1 MSQYLD
7 EQTPHLRHLHAQLA
21 LPSSDLDADL
31 ARIEQAIKQVITGII
46 REREAQVDVLKDDIE
61 GRKRDVAGLG
71 RAVGERGRRGG
82 EVGRREG
89 EEGEG
94 ETLPRQL
101 ERLDEQAD
109 QLKRIYDERL
119 AHVQTQHQ
127 TLSHLSTLLGPPFQP
142 PAPLQ
147 PIASSS
153 KSYQHQ
159 HQHQHTEGEAG
170 VERERKKPRETIAQ
184 AIANGHQHQT
194 QGKGQGGEKGVWY
207 DVGEGV
213 SDELD
218 TAETRR
224 KNLCQAFFNLTW
236 LHSELALPPIP
247 TSTPHLFPSHLLP
260 PYEEEESPGLYAS
273 YEKLLHR
280 LISQNPLPPGESED
294 WPEVDSLEGMEDIEP
309 EIPLIEWVDEVTEL
323 WAGLKEEH
331 EGRIQEMY
339 NLVEPLWTKLEVDQE
354 TMDCFVEMNRGS
366 GDATIAAY
374 EAEYSRLLDLRR
386 ASLSSFILSARSTIS
401 TLHSTLIYSP
411 PEIALFPALLDENY
425 TEDLLAL
432 HEQEIQRL
440 EEEVEGKRELLPKTR
455 EWFTLVGEEEEL
467 EKNAMDPGRFS
478 RRGGAMLREEKLRKR
493 VNLLK
498 PKIEQ
503 ELLTLLP
510 RWEEDNGRPFMVAGE
525 RVVDKIQMAL
535 EEKEMAKEAKKRAKQ
550 GLGPLPSTSSPSS
563 ASASSSARPLVP
575 SRTVRATPAPAGRST
590 STRATATAQS
600 TAMSERQVLGKRG
613 APGPTPTGHGMAKRT
628 RGEAPSA
635 GVGIGTGTGAGA
647 GAGSMRPPQKSG
659 RSVSTSTY
667 HRPTA
672 LHNHH
677 NQSAASPTPFHGH
690 GTVRSVSG
698 PHHSSTTTATAG
710 GMGMMM
716 TGKKTGLGLGGLGL
730 GDGRRPGAA
739 AAGMGVAGR
748 RKSFKPRA
756 SVAPPSLG
764 AGAGGG
770 AGGLGGWRE
779 EDGNGDGDGG
789 DDDVF

>member
-21 LPSSDLDADL
+21 LPSAVLEADL
-31 ARIEQAIKQVITGII
+31 ARIEQAIKQVITNII

-61 GRKRDVAGLG
+61 GRKRDVVGLG
-71 RAVGERGRRGG
+71 RAVGERGRGAG

-89 EEGEG
+89 EEG

-109 QLKRIYDERL
+109 ELKRIYDERL
-119 AHVQTQHQ
+119 AHVQAQHQ

-153 KSYQHQ
+153 KSH
-159 HQHQHTEGEAG
+159 HNTEGEAG
-170 VERERKKPRETIAQ
+170 ERKKPRETIAQ

-194 QGKGQGGEKGVWY
+194 HGKGQEKGVWY
-207 DVGEGV
+207 D
-213 SDELD
+213 
-218 TAETRR
+218 ETRR
-224 KNLCQAFFNLTW
+224 RNLCQAFFNLTW

-247 TSTPHLFPSHLLP
+247 TSAPHLFPPDLLP

-280 LISQNPLPPGESED
+280 LISQNPLPPGESEE
-294 WPEVDSLEGMEDIEP
+294 WPEVDSLEGMEDVEP

-323 WAGLKEEH
+323 WAGLKEGH
-331 EGRIQEMY
+331 EARIQEMY
-339 NLVEPLWTKLEVDQE
+339 NLVEPLWTRLEVDQE

-374 EAEYSRLLDLRR
+374 EAEYERLLELRR
-386 ASLSSFILSARSTIS
+386 ASLSSFILSARATIS

-411 PEIALFPALLDENY
+411 PEIALFPPLHDDNY

-432 HEQEIQRL
+432 HEQEIERL

-455 EWFTLVGEEEEL
+455 EWFVLVGEEEEL
-467 EKNAMDPGRFS
+467 ERNAMDPGRFS

-510 RWEEDNGRPFMVAGE
+510 RWEEENGRPFMVAGE
-525 RVVDKIQMAL
+525 RVVDKIQTAL

-550 GLGPLPSTSSPSS
+550 GLGPLPSTSSSSS
-563 ASASSSARPLVP
+563 ASASSSARPLAP

-590 STRATATAQS
+590 RATAQSTAQS
-600 TAMSERQVLGKRG
+600 TAMSGRQVLGKRG
-613 APGPTPTGHGMAKRT
+613 APGPTPTGQGHGMAKRT

-635 GVGIGTGTGAGA
+635 GVDMGTGTGMGMGMGMGT
-647 GAGSMRPPQKSG
+647 GAGSMRPPQNQKSG

-672 LHNHH
+672 LHN

-690 GTVRSVSG
+690 GTGRSVSG
-698 PHHSSTTTATAG
+698 PHHSSTATAG
-710 GMGMMM
+710 GMMM
-716 TGKKTGLGLGGLGL
+716 TAKKSGLGLGL

-739 AAGMGVAGR
+739 AAAAGMGVGAGMGMGMGMAGR

-764 AGAGGG
+764 AGG

-779 EDGNGDGDGG
+779 EDGDGDGDGG